1 MQIGLP
7 LAVRARRWAGAII
20 VLSALPLATSA
31 QDEGGVYIAGNGF
44 TFEQAADRALA
55 QNPSG
60 QRFFILAL
68 PPAAQALTNTAP
80 ASLVALRNRVT
91 AANGVLMVCERDIN
105 SKAINA
111 ASLIAAVV
119 PVRGWPPPGSG
130 ALPEGQLYFPGEDA
144 TKLPHATEPL
154 RRLRATCSS

>member
-1 MQIGLP
+1 MMLGALS
-7 LAVRARRWAGAII
+7 LAA
-20 VLSALPLATSA
+20 SA

-44 TFEQAADRALA
+44 TFEQAANRALA

-68 PPAAQALTNTAP
+68 PPDAKALTKTAP

-91 AANGVLMVCERDIN
+91 AANGVLMVCQRDID
-105 SKAINA
+105 SKAISA
-111 ASLIAAVV
+111 SSLIAAVV
-119 PVRGWPPPGSG
+119 PIRGWPPPGSG
-130 ALPEGQLYFPGEDA
+130 ALPEGQLYFPGED
-144 TKLPHATEPL
+144 TSNLPHATEPL